1 VRAEPLLKVFLYLVA
16 SIAYVYWVFYGRFRR
31 GEEGPRAQML
41 ALSISSNFR
50 RTRLERQR
58 DSFRNWTA
66 FVPWFII
73 LAGIGPCLRFAAWLL
88 DTLPP
93 ARFRVPNMNATQVLT
108 EFTVFAVWSIV
119 FFFIVKRLNERASR
133 ALQREIDELDSR
145 S

>member
-1 VRAEPLLKVFLYLVA
+1 
-16 SIAYVYWVFYGRFRR
+16 
-31 GEEGPRAQML
+31 ML

-73 LAGIGPCLRFAAWLL
+73 LVGIGPCLRFAAWLL